1 MKKHSA
7 PDPFEIPKFLQLSA
21 AVRRASWKRYRP
33 PAPAVTATPRST
45 FADLAANRKAEREAK
60 RKIRI
65 DRVLARKAVPDRIA
79 AEFAQRDGE
88 FLSVARFK
96 RIRRELPTK
105 TMRSIL
111 DQDWL
116 RDGNRYRRAI
126 INGVVLR
133 PSPLLASASRIKPAR
148 VARPVASDDVA
159 ARTAGLDRA
168 ALLALAKANGF
179 FKPSY
184 DALDNGRVM
193 MTVRNVLR
201 NRIKHGDAVK
211 WD

>member
-21 AVRRASWKRYRP
+21 AVRRASWKHFKP
-33 PAPAVTATPRST
+33 PAPLPTTAPRSS
-45 FADLAANRKAEREAK
+45 FATLAVARKAEQEAK
-60 RKIRI
+60 RKARI

-111 DQDWL
+111 DNDWL

-126 INGVVLR
+126 VNGVVLR
-133 PSPLLASASRIKPAR
+133 PSPLLASASRIKPVR
-148 VARPVASDDVA
+148 IVRPTVNDDVTT
-159 ARTAGLDRA
+159 RTAGLDRA
-168 ALLALAKANGF
+168 ALLTLAKANGF
-179 FKPSY
+179 YKLSY
-184 DALDNGRVM
+184 DALDNGRVT

-201 NRIKHGDAVK
+201 NRIKHGEQVK
-211 WD
+211 WA